1 MKLLGVSGSPITNSN
16 TDRAVLEV
24 LKSSGLDYDFVKLS
38 QVNIRPCMACKAC
51 AVDNVCKVK
60 DDFQEVAEKLN
71 QAEGLVI
78 GGYIPYGMID
88 GFTKAFLE
96 RLWSMRHKSS
106 LNEGK
111 YIVSI
116 ISGLVPQSIETAQQ
130 MIATEMMMERTN
142 LVKQI
147 NILGNVPCLTCGYG
161 NECKNSAVSMVFGEG
176 TKASPDKC
184 KAVEDMAVWDS
195 LKETGKLLEKYVC
208 AEDNLQV

>member
-60 DDFQEVAEKLN
+60 DDFQAVAEKLT

-96 RLWSMRHKSS
+96 RLWSLRHKSS

-111 YIVSI
+111 YVVSI

-130 MIATEMMMERTN
+130 MIATEMLATE
-142 LVKQI
+142 
-147 NILGNVPCLTCGYG
+147 ILLT
-161 NECKNSAVSMVFGEG
+161 SSQ
-176 TKASPDKC
+176 
-184 KAVEDMAVWDS
+184 
-195 LKETGKLLEKYVC
+195 
-208 AEDNLQV
+208 NLQTTEKSRE

>member
-60 DDFQEVAEKLN
+60 DDFQAVAEKLT

-96 RLWSMRHKSS
+96 RLWSLRHKSS

-111 YIVSI
+111 YVVSI

-130 MIATEMMMERTN
+130 MIATEMLMERTT

-147 NILGNVPCLTCGYG
+147 NIQGNVPCLTCGYG

-176 TKASPDKC
+176 AKASPDKC
-184 KAVEDMAVWDS
+184 KAVEDMSEWNS
-195 LKETGKLLEKYVC
+195 LKETGMLLEKYIKG
-208 AEDNLQV
+208 ETELQI